1 MLLSSAISSAFTGTP
16 RAFLAK
22 LTSRDIES
30 LGVLRLRLGI
40 PEAICGR
47 KARCFAAPFRH
58 GCACAR
64 LARWRFNEWTLS
76 GGLGGGFLEKV
87 ELFSRT
93 FENRF
98 IFNLF
103 DVLLCGIIV
112 LVILRAWRAQTKT
125 IPVRNQLLLLLAFSS
140 LGASFTTK
148 ALSSGAFIF
157 FRYRLPVASF
167 ESLFHMFQ
175 AGAWLLLAASAYPSP
190 RLRKSRPLIPGQL
203 FLFVLL
209 SLFLASLLLLGS
221 LGNLSPKLSMFLD
234 LANMILIGF
243 SLVRIYRSPL
253 GGRRYAAGALAL
265 VFVAASLHFVSSLN
279 WGDKASLTFWNLE
292 QFAWSFS
299 LFTCALAIGET
310 SRNLSDKVFV
320 RLQITFILLASFM
333 LLVITQSEKADYFAS
348 IRGRA
353 DQLAEFVRQDV
364 DNLRQQ
370 NEPLSAI
377 ATREGI
383 SKAIHEYDNLPELK
397 IVRISADNQIVT
409 LEIADN
415 GEVSA
420 ASSLQSVSPSI
431 RLDTEEYF
439 LIHALP
445 LKTTSTGDVA
455 FYGSREFLDQ
465 HIRRRIVL
473 VFSIFTVTV
482 ALSTLMIGLVVR
494 GASAKIRGQGR
505 EIEKARKQL
514 YQSSKLAAVGELAAG
529 VAHEINNPAT
539 TILSLSS
546 FWVSQ
551 NGGKP
556 VAVDQEDLREVMTQ
570 AQRIARITT
579 SLLEFSRPQI
589 LEMKPVPVD
598 HVINLSLRLVDDL
611 LTANRISVEKNLPLA
626 IIRVRGDED
635 SLIRALENLYRNAID
650 AMPKGG
656 VLTLGVFWED
666 QMRERIRLEIA
677 DTGPGIQKDHIDRV
691 FDPFFTTKE
700 VGKGTGLGLSI
711 VHGIIEEHQ
720 GTITIESQ
728 PGRGTK
734 FVIVLPTEN

>member
-1 MLLSSAISSAFTGTP
+1 MEP
-16 RAFLAK
+16 
-22 LTSRDIES
+22 
-30 LGVLRLRLGI
+30 
-40 PEAICGR
+40 
-47 KARCFAAPFRH
+47 
-58 GCACAR
+58 
-64 LARWRFNEWTLS
+64 
-76 GGLGGGFLEKV
+76 LEK
-87 ELFSRT
+87 LQFFSQT

-112 LVILRAWRAQTKT
+112 LVILRARRAQTKT
-125 IPVRNQLLLLLAFSS
+125 IPVRNQLLLLLAFST
-140 LGASFTTK
+140 LGASFATK
-148 ALSSGAFIF
+148 ALLPGAFIF
-157 FRYRLPVASF
+157 FRYRLPVAPF
-167 ESLFHMFQ
+167 ESVFHMFQ

-190 RLRKSRPLIPGQL
+190 RLRQSRAPIRGQL
-203 FLFVLL
+203 VFFFLLL
-209 SLFLASLLLLGS
+209 SLPALLFLSGS
-221 LGNLSPKLSMFLD
+221 LGNLTPKLMMVLD
-234 LANMILIGF
+234 LANMILIAF
-243 SLVRIYRSPL
+243 TLVHIYRSPL
-253 GGRRYAAGALAL
+253 GGRRYAVGALAL

-279 WGDKASLTFWNLE
+279 WGDKASLIFWNLE

-320 RLQITFILLASFM
+320 RLQITFIFLASLM

-353 DQLAEFVRQDV
+353 DQLAEFMRQHV

-370 NEPLSAI
+370 NEPWSAI
-377 ATREGI
+377 VAREDLP
-383 SKAIHEYDNLPELK
+383 KAIREFDNLPELK

-420 ASSLQSVSPSI
+420 PTSLQSVSSSI
-431 RLDTEEYF
+431 RLDPEEYF

-445 LKTTSTGDVA
+445 LKTASTGEVA

-465 HIRRRIVL
+465 HIRRRIVFI
-473 VFSIFTVTV
+473 FSLFTATV
-482 ALSTLMIGLVVR
+482 ALSTLMIGLVVQ
-494 GASAKIRGQGR
+494 GASAKIRGQTR
-505 EIEKARKQL
+505 EIEKAQKQL
-514 YQSSKLAAVGELAAG
+514 YQSSKLAAVGALAAG

-556 VAVDQEDLREVMTQ
+556 VAVDPEDLREVMTQ

-579 SLLEFSRPQI
+579 SLLEFSHPQI
-589 LEMKPVPVD
+589 LEMKPVPLD
-598 HVINLSLRLVDDL
+598 RVINLSLRLVDDL
-611 LTANRISVEKNLPLA
+611 LTANRISVEKNLPRE
-626 IIRVRGDED
+626 IIHVQGDED
-635 SLIRALENLYRNAID
+635 SLVRALENLYRNAID
-650 AMPKGG
+650 AMPEGG
-656 VLTLGVFWED
+656 VLSLDVFWED
-666 QMRERIRLEIA
+666 RMRKRIRLEIA
-677 DTGPGIQKDHIDRV
+677 DTGSGVQEDHIDRV

-711 VHGIIEEHQ
+711 VHGIIKEHQ

-728 PGRGTK
+728 LGRGTR
-734 FVIVLPTEN
+734 FAIVLPTED